1 MKINKNNSFLLIPKY
16 ENYIYYM
23 LNVILKLP
31 RVEKFNIGNEF
42 KNSMYQTLE
51 NILFIEKI
59 KKEKRLYYLNIIDT
73 KINYQR
79 IMLRIM
85 KENKWID
92 ENKYKVAFNL
102 LYEIGKILGGLIKFY
117 AKNIKK

>member
-1 MKINKNNSFLLIPKY
+1 MNKNNSFLLIPKY

-23 LNVILKLP
+23 LNIIFKIP
-31 RVEKFNIGNEF
+31 RTERFNIGNEF
-42 KNSMYQTLE
+42 KNSMYQALE

-59 KKEKRLYYLNIIDT
+59 EKEKRLYYLNIIDT

-79 IMLRIM
+79 ILLRIM
-85 KENKWID
+85 KDNKWID
-92 ENKYKVAFNL
+92 EKKYKTSFNL
-102 LYEIGKILGGLIKFY
+102 LYEIGKILGGLIKYY

>member
-1 MKINKNNSFLLIPKY
+1 MNKNNSFLLIPKY

-51 NILFIEKI
+51 NILFIETI
-59 KKEKRLYYLNIIDT
+59 EKEKILSYLNIIDI
-73 KINYQR
+73 KINYHR
-79 IMLRIM
+79 ILLRIM
-85 KENKWID
+85 KDNKWID
-92 ENKYKVAFNL
+92 EKKYKISFNL

>member
-59 KKEKRLYYLNIIDT
+59 EKEKRLYYLNIIDT

-85 KENKWID
+85 KENRWID
-92 ENKYKVAFNL
+92 EKKFKVAFNL